1 MMSNALLHREKTGRP
16 KKMDTS
22 MRLNFLSQPGKS
34 NLADR
39 ALSCARAN
47 MDPVA
52 AYRVNGSMQ
61 LKDCYVPQEAFQ
73 RLMKNKQV
81 CFYGAPQPGDLVFFN
96 QNAAIVKIKMV
107 DHFDPDLKQLFVV
120 GVNGPEKVNS
130 WYCFAKVLK

>member
-47 MDPVA
+47 MDPIA

-130 WYCFAKVLK
+130 WYCFAKVIK